1 MWATEKYFL
10 SGDGLRKKIK
20 VWDISGVESSGLK
33 YTNSKLCLRN
43 YIKGYNIGNSLG
55 VFCFEAITL
64 SASKYE
70 Y

>member
-10 SGDGLRKKIK
+10 SGYGLRNKIK

-33 YTNSKLCLRN
+33 YTNSKLFLRN
-43 YIKGYNIGNSLG
+43 YIKGYSTGNSLG
-55 VFCFEAITL
+55 VYCFEAITL